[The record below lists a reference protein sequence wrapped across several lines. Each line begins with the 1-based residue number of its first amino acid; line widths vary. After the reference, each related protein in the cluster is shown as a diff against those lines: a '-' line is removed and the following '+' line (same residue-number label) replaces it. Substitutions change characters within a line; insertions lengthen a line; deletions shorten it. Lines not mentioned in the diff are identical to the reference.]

1 MTKASDTVSWEYSV
15 DTGSSWTLGTGT
27 TFLLGHNTYAINR
40 IQVRNTD
47 AAGNVSGTTR
57 NASELIVDTVVPDS
71 PTVIFPN
78 SPTNN
83 GTITVTK
90 ASDAVSWEYSV
101 DASNSWTPG
110 TGTTF
115 LLSEGT
121 YAIND
126 IQVRN
131 TDAAGN
137 ISGTTNNASELIVDT
152 TVPSNPTVVFPSGLT
167 NTNVVTLTLSGSSVA
182 WAYSING
189 GNWIVGSNTTF
200 SFTLDDG
207 TYSIGAIKVRN
218 TDAAGNHSEE
228 VNTLEFTIDTVPPSP
243 PQVNFPTSAYTNNP
257 RIDVTLSQDTVS
269 WEYSLDGGN
278 TWIQMTV

>member
-1 MTKASDTVSWEYSV
+1 MHCLLFLIVDTVPSNNPSVGFPSSPTADGTVTVTKASDAVSWEYSV
-15 DTGSSWTLGTGT
+15 DAGSSWTLGNGT
-27 TFLLGHNTYAINR
+27 TFLLGHGVYAIDA

-47 AAGNVSGTTR
+47 GVGNVSGTTR

-152 TVPSNPTVVFPSGLT
+152 TVPSNPTVVFP
-167 NTNVVTLTLSGSSVA
+167 
-182 WAYSING
+182 
-189 GNWIVGSNTTF
+189 
-200 SFTLDDG
+200 
-207 TYSIGAIKVRN
+207 
-218 TDAAGNHSEE
+218 
-228 VNTLEFTIDTVPPSP
+228 
-243 PQVNFPTSAYTNNP
+243 
-257 RIDVTLSQDTVS
+257 
-269 WEYSLDGGN
+269 
-278 TWIQMTV
+278 